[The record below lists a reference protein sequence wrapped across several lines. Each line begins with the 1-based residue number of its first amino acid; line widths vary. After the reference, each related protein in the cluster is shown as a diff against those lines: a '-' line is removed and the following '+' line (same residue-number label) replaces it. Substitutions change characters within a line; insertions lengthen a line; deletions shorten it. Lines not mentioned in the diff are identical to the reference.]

1 MLAFSQTKLFS
12 FLLKFWSKILSGKQW
27 GPLKEK
33 SNIAYTHQRQAFT
46 PSATSVAATNPQC
59 KDNPTNQKVCIDGK
73 LCSSII
79 IMGIKWVPSLDTL
92 AAHAPPPSKWLGNVI
107 LNFFVR
113 SFWKYFCYFRTC
125 FDLRMFWLVWN
136 GWSVCTF
143 DEAQWFAHPPLNR
156 IVESLNLVPVKGEI
170 CVKLKTK

>member
-92 AAHAPPPSKWLGNVI
+92 AAHAPPPVKVTGKCNFKFFRKIILKIFLLFSNLLWFENVLTRLKRLI
-107 LNFFVR
+107 CLHVWRGTVVR
-113 SFWKYFCYFRTC
+113 ASSSQQDSREF
-125 FDLRMFWLVWN
+125 
-136 GWSVCTF
+136 
-143 DEAQWFAHPPLNR
+143 
-156 IVESLNLVPVKGEI
+156 ESRSGERRNMR
-170 CVKLKTK
+170 